1 MTDTLPVDAKICGLN
16 DAEAMRAAVAGGAA
30 FVGLVFYPPSPRALD
45 PESAAELARL
55 VPRGVRKVGLFV
67 DPGEAEIEA
76 VLERVD
82 LDLLQ
87 LHGAEAPDRV
97 AAIKARFGRSVMK
110 AIKVAE
116 RADIDTAAAYQEIAD
131 ILLFD
136 AKAPK
141 SMVDALPG
149 GNGLIFDW
157 NLLRGRAWKRPWM
170 LSGGLNAGNVADAVR
185 ISGAAMV
192 DVSSGV
198 ESAPGRKDPEAIKAF
213 LDAVRQL

>member
-1 MTDTLPVDAKICGLN
+1 MRALPVEAKICGLN
-16 DAEAMRAAVAGGAA
+16 DAPAIGAAVAGGAA
-30 FVGLVFYPPSPRALD
+30 FIGLVFYPPSPRALA
-45 PESAAELARL
+45 PAAAAELVRQ
-55 VPRGVRKVGLFV
+55 VPPGIRKVGLFV
-67 DPGEAEIEA
+67 DAGDAEIEA
-76 VLERVD
+76 VLEHLE

-87 LHGAEAPDRV
+87 LHGAETPARLG
-97 AAIKARFGRSVMK
+97 AIKARFGLAVMK

-116 RADIDTAAAYQEIAD
+116 RADIDGAADYQEAAD
-131 ILLFD
+131 MLLFD

-141 SMVDALPG
+141 SMADALPG

-157 NLLRGRAWKRPWM
+157 NLLRDRRWRRPWM
-170 LSGGLNAGNVADAVR
+170 LSGGLDAGNVADAVR

-198 ESAPGRKDPEAIKAF
+198 EFAPGRKDPAAIKAF